1 MYDYRYEKND
11 DFEGLVRYTVHV
23 DQERLKKVYY
33 QILINCGVLEHKEE
47 TVRGTFL
54 PPQTTI
60 KDHFQYKN
68 VCSSLLR
75 VEPNYDLEYNP
86 PDFYKVYKVSYDQ
99 IHFPKIA
106 LEIEKIVEK
115 NTDIVS
121 LEDLRRIN
129 DCLEEKLPDYKKE
142 LEEKMQAIHLED
154 SEEIDTVTKSLE
166 EVKRL
171 TMLYQDNK
179 DRKQVSDYKD
189 DLEACFSYEKNGT
202 LSYQALKE
210 LYFFESKTLSYH
222 SLKEL
227 YFFEGGINKEELATI
242 LPSVLKK
249 KLACEAEI
257 KGNKSLVKTI
267 DKTVQK

>member
-11 DFEGLVRYTVHV
+11 DFEGLVRYAVYV
-23 DQERLKKVYY
+23 DQEKLKKVYH

-47 TVRGTFL
+47 IVRGTLL

-68 VCSSLLR
+68 VSTTLLR
-75 VEPNYDLEYNP
+75 IEPNYDLEYNP
-86 PDFYKVYKVSYDQ
+86 PDFYKFYKVSYDQ
-99 IHFPKIA
+99 IHFPKIVE
-106 LEIEKIVEK
+106 EIEKILER
-115 NTDIVS
+115 NTDFVPIKN
-121 LEDLRRIN
+121 LRKIN
-129 DCLEEKLPDYKKE
+129 DCLEERLPDYKKE
-142 LEEKMQAIHLED
+142 LEEKMQAIHLVN

-171 TMLYQDNK
+171 TMLYHDNK
-179 DRKQVSDYKD
+179 DRKQVSNYKE

-202 LSYQALKE
+202 VSYQTLKE
-210 LYFFESKTLSYH
+210 LYFFERETLSYQ

-227 YFFEGGINKEELATI
+227 YFFAGGINKEELATI
-242 LPSVLKK
+242 LPPVLKE
-249 KLACEAEI
+249 KLACEEEV

-267 DKTVQK
+267 DKTTQK